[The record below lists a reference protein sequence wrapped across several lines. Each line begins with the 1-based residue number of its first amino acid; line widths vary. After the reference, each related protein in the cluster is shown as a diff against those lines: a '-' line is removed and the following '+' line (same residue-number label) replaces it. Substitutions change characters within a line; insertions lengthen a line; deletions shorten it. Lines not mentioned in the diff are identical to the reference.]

1 MPVTSPHSDRS
12 GIAGTFTAFRIG
24 GVPVRFHFTFV
35 LMVIFLIVMG
45 LGSNLSNWMYAA
57 FLIGLFLT
65 LGQERLEL
73 SFHMRILVATGFL
86 GGFTTFSTLTW
97 QTHEFLQIRDFAA
110 ATLNIVGSVVV
121 GMAAVYA
128 GAAAARIA

>member
-1 MPVTSPHSDRS
+1 MTMLYLAIGGALGTVARYAVADRVGAWTDS
-12 GIAGTFTAFRIG
+12 GAFGIFVVNIAG
-24 GVPVRFHFTFV
+24 
-35 LMVIFLIVMG
+35 
-45 LGSNLSNWMYAA
+45 S

-65 LGQERLEL
+65 LGQDRLDL

-97 QTHEFLQIRDFAA
+97 QTHEYFQIRDFAA
-110 ATLNIVGSVVV
+110 ATLNMMGTVVV

-128 GAAAARIA
+128 GAAAARAV

>member
-1 MPVTSPHSDRS
+1 MTILYLAIGGALGTVARYAVADRVGAWTDS
-12 GIAGTFTAFRIG
+12 GAFGIFAVNIAG
-24 GVPVRFHFTFV
+24 
-35 LMVIFLIVMG
+35 
-45 LGSNLSNWMYAA
+45 S

-86 GGFTTFSTLTW
+86 GGFTTLSTLTW

-128 GAAAARIA
+128 GAAAARVA

>member
-1 MPVTSPHSDRS
+1 MTILYLAIGGALGTVARYAVADRVGAWTDS
-12 GIAGTFTAFRIG
+12 GAFGIFAVNIAGS
-24 GVPVRFHFTFV
+24 
-35 LMVIFLIVMG
+35 FLV
-45 LGSNLSNWMYAA
+45 
-57 FLIGLFLT
+57 GLFLT

-86 GGFTTFSTLTW
+86 GGFTTLSTLTW

-110 ATLNIVGSVVV
+110 ATLNIVGNVVV